1 MKNFKIIIS
10 FALCVAL
17 ILCVSITAFAKGAG
31 QGNRN
36 ATMTTAYENF
46 DLYYSHTHHYVP
58 YGTIVG
64 RIVYYPAS
72 GDTTPKATYV
82 RFIQGG
88 LFSYSEYYEFSNMN
102 PCRNGNTID
111 GIFGQVTEDCVEA
124 FQYHCGLSPDGVV
137 GNDTWGK
144 LEDCVNAI
152 N

>member
-31 QGNRN
+31 QGSRN

-58 YGTIVG
+58 YGTVVG

-82 RFIQGG
+82 RFIHLNRKCLRFCILNLAFCAVLVHLQGNQ
-88 LFSYSEYYEFSNMN
+88 LIHTIPQLDHAF
-102 PCRNGNTID
+102 NTL
-111 GIFGQVTEDCVEA
+111 GSG
-124 FQYHCGLSPDGVV
+124 GV
-137 GNDTWGK
+137 
-144 LEDCVNAI
+144 
-152 N
+152 